1 MAYPTPTRAS
11 RTVGSAIGRAARRR
25 QYSPRGSHGRPE
37 PAWFRSQATYPSHS
51 RLGDGRAKRTVLP
64 SDFAIG
70 ASTFADTAPGTQ
82 YEARIFVPV
91 RLGGLDVD
99 LTAMVD
105 TAAPWC
111 VLEGALAA
119 VFADR
124 DAILVPRQVLSS
136 RLGDY
141 TGDLCRA
148 SITLLADE
156 GDSLTVEATVFVCP
170 DWSGPNVIGYNA
182 LLERIRFAVD
192 PSLNTFYFGR

>member
-1 MAYPTPTRAS
+1 M
-11 RTVGSAIGRAARRR
+11 
-25 QYSPRGSHGRPE
+25 
-37 PAWFRSQATYPSHS
+37 
-51 RLGDGRAKRTVLP
+51 LP
-64 SDFAIG
+64 SDFATG
-70 ASTFADTAPGTQ
+70 ASIFADTAPGTRH
-82 YEARIFVPV
+82 EARIFVPI

-99 LTAMVD
+99 VTAMVD

-119 VFADR
+119 VFSGR
-124 DAILVPRQVLSS
+124 DAILVQRQMLSS
-136 RLGDY
+136 RLGHY

-170 DWSGPNVIGYNA
+170 DWSGPNLIGYNG